1 MDDEELARIKTAWSS
16 DRQRTHSEGCRQWH
30 PECAVVGLVGEV
42 ERLRGQVDDV
52 AHALDAEQDEVV
64 RLRERNVELLSA
76 GPVDRTSWD
85 KVCAELADVKAERD
99 RLLNGIL
106 RHRNGIPHDSDM
118 ECPADRRLWA
128 LLEEDHDG

>member
-1 MDDEELARIKTAWSS
+1 MMDESELARIKTAWSS
-16 DRQRTHSEGCRQWH
+16 DRQRTHSEGCREWH

-42 ERLRGQVDDV
+42 ERLREQAAINEERYG
-52 AHALDAEQDEVV
+52 AWRRRWEEMREIATENKAEIE

-99 RLLNGIL
+99 RLREEN
-106 RHRNGIPHDSDM
+106 HD
-118 ECPADRRLWA
+118 ER
-128 LLEEDHDG
+128 